1 MLDSRRVP
9 HVSVTHGGGT
19 TVEITL
25 SHRRTDGWDIV
36 EVHGDVDLATA
47 PALRDQ
53 LDDLLTNGSRRILVN
68 LEGVSFM
75 DSSGLN
81 AIVAAMRG
89 VREVDGEIAVVCTN
103 ETILKIL
110 AITGIDRLL
119 TVHPTVERAL
129 TS

>member
-1 MLDSRRVP
+1 V
-9 HVSVTHGGGT
+9 VEGI
-19 TVEITL
+19 TVDISL

-36 EVHGDVDLATA
+36 DVQGDVDLASA
-47 PALRDQ
+47 PVLRTR
-53 LDDLLTNGSRRILVN
+53 LDDLLTSGSRRILVN

-110 AITGIDRLL
+110 SITGIDRLL
-119 TVHPTVERAL
+119 TVHPTVDRAL
-129 TS
+129 AS